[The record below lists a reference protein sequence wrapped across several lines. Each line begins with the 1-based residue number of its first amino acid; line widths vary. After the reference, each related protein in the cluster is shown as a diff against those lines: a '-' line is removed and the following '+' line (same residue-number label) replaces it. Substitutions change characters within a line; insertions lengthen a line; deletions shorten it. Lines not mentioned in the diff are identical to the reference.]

1 MPLLLNRSLACRV
14 VVLALFW
21 VVLVGTAPRPAQA
34 QNPPPRLFGSIEFIG
49 GSLSALPQWTRVLR
63 KIRAEAA
70 VYETCDRG
78 EANRDIGACPSP
90 AVAAWRDHV
99 RSLRGLP
106 PRRQL
111 AELNSFLNRWIY
123 RLDSE
128 NFNVEDY
135 WASPLEFLA
144 RSGDCEDY
152 AIIKY
157 VSLKALGFDVK
168 DLRIVV
174 VQDVVRN
181 LPHAVLAVYLE
192 RDIFIMDSLF
202 EAVLSHRQ
210 VTFYRP
216 YYSVNETTRW
226 AHVPTQQP
234 RRSVPSGVIR

>member
-1 MPLLLNRSLACRV
+1 LIW
-14 VVLALFW
+14 VVLAGP
-21 VVLVGTAPRPAQA
+21 VVGSARA
-34 QNPPPRLFGSIEFIG
+34 QNVPPRLFGSIEFIG
-49 GSLSALPQWTRVLR
+49 GSLAALPQWTRVLR
-63 KIRAEAA
+63 KIQAEAA

-78 EANRDIGACPSP
+78 GENRDISACPSP
-90 AVAAWRDHV
+90 AIAAWRDHV
-99 RSLRGLP
+99 RSLKGLAP
-106 PRRQL
+106 LRQL

-123 RLDSE
+123 RLDAE
-128 NFNVEDY
+128 NFNVDDY

-181 LPHAVLAVYLE
+181 LPHAVLAVYLD

-202 EAVLSHRQ
+202 EGVLSHSQ

-226 AHVPTQQP
+226 AHVPTRRP
-234 RRSVPSGVIR
+234 RRSVPPEVSR

>member
-1 MPLLLNRSLACRV
+1 MT
-14 VVLALFW
+14 VLAIRTLARCVAAIALSW
-21 VVLVGTAPRPAQA
+21 AVVAGAGLGSARA
-34 QNPPPRLFGSIEFIG
+34 QNISPRLFGSIEFIG
-49 GSLSALPQWTRVLR
+49 GSLEALPQWTRVLR
-63 KIRAEAA
+63 KIQAEEA
-70 VYETCDRG
+70 VYQSCDRG
-78 EANRDIGACPSP
+78 QENKDISACPSP
-90 AVAAWRDHV
+90 AIAAWRDHV
-99 RSLRGLP
+99 RSLKGLP
-106 PRRQL
+106 PGHQL
-111 AELNSFLNRWIY
+111 GELNSFLNRWIY
-123 RLDSE
+123 RLDEE

-181 LPHAVLAVYLE
+181 LPHAVLAVYHE
-192 RDIFIMDSLF
+192 GDILIMDSLF
-202 EAVLSHRQ
+202 EGVLPHSQ

-226 AHVPTQQP
+226 AHVPTRP
-234 RRSVPSGVIR
+234 RRRLIPPGVTR

>member
-1 MPLLLNRSLACRV
+1 V
-14 VVLALFW
+14 VAG
-21 VVLVGTAPRPAQA
+21 VGLGPARA
-34 QNPPPRLFGSIEFIG
+34 QNIPPRLFGSIEFIG
-49 GSLSALPQWTRVLR
+49 GSLAALPQWTGVLR
-63 KIRAEAA
+63 KIQAEAA

-78 EANRDIGACPSP
+78 RANRDISACPSP
-90 AVAAWRDHV
+90 AIAAWLDHV
-99 RSLRGLP
+99 RSLKGLP

-123 RLDSE
+123 RLDEE
-128 NFNVEDY
+128 NFKVEDY

-157 VSLKALGFDVK
+157 VSLKALGFNVK

-192 RDIFIMDSLF
+192 GDILIMDSLF
-202 EAVLSHRQ
+202 EGVLPHNQ
-210 VTFYRP
+210 VTFYKP

-226 AHVPTQQP
+226 AHVPTQRP
-234 RRSVPSGVIR
+234 RRSVPPGVTR